1 MVAAASPVN
10 PTLAVQYGTNNDMS
24 SKTAPIVDPTSG
36 KLNFKD
42 PKIIVLLVV
51 FGLLLVL
58 SAYSM
63 YRRYRMNR
71 LLERVSEL
79 TQRRSQ
85 LLEEK
90 QFMTSMAMAQRAS
103 QMLPKRKRKTK
114 KRKSKKR
121 KTRRVR

>member
-1 MVAAASPVN
+1 
-10 PTLAVQYGTNNDMS
+10 
-24 SKTAPIVDPTSG
+24 
-36 KLNFKD
+36 
-42 PKIIVLLVV
+42 
-51 FGLLLVL
+51 
-58 SAYSM
+58 
-63 YRRYRMNR
+63 MNR